1 MEIKAFDEDFWSL
14 QKNFIAEQL
23 LQNSFLQSIF

>member
-1 MEIKAFDEDFWSL
+1 MEIKAFDEDFDYC
-14 QKNFIAEQL
+14 KKDFIVTYP